1 MDSIPRGGKNS
12 PKNIALSGIV
22 TVSNNLITQQV
33 YSDDNSD
40 KYLLYY
46 IRKGIDNGDTITW
59 SKWHT
64 IRQEFYIYTTIVK
77 GYFGRGINSFNKLA
91 PRNATS
97 IIFTDSSMPS
107 SATLIDVDEDGDG
120 GVVAWLDPNDNTK
133 MYVSTQSSGVKVE
146 GNSNSDYMFIYT
158 NDQFRLI

>member
-64 IRQEFYIYTTIVK
+64 IRQEFYLTPVLK
-77 GYFGRGINSFNKLA
+77 ESFYSFV
-91 PRNATS
+91 PDTATS
-97 IIFTDSSMPS
+97 IIFTDITMPS